1 LKLKLNCLNEW
12 GISLFLF
19 SFSFFFEEKKN
30 QGREREVC
38 VQERER
44 RKIFQ
49 SFLHTLLF
57 NIYIY
62 IYIYIKN
69 MRNAI
74 HTSKYAFF
82 EVILKI
88 AVRIQ
93 KFEIN
98 TNH

>member
-1 LKLKLNCLNEW
+1 
-12 GISLFLF
+12 
-19 SFSFFFEEKKN
+19 
-30 QGREREVC
+30 
-38 VQERER
+38 
-44 RKIFQ
+44 
-49 SFLHTLLF
+49 
-57 NIYIY
+57 
-62 IYIYIKN
+62 

>member
-1 LKLKLNCLNEW
+1 MNGGFLFFFF
-12 GISLFLF
+12 LFLF
-19 SFSFFFEEKKN
+19 FLKKKKIKGGKEKYASK
-30 QGREREVC
+30 RERGGRFFKVFF
-38 VQERER
+38 
-44 RKIFQ
+44 IHF
-49 SFLHTLLF
+49 FL
-57 NIYIY
+57 

>member
-1 LKLKLNCLNEW
+1 MNGGFLFFFF
-12 GISLFLF
+12 LFLF
-19 SFSFFFEEKKN
+19 FLKKKKIKGGKEKYASK
-30 QGREREVC
+30 RERGGRFFKVFF
-38 VQERER
+38 
-44 RKIFQ
+44 IHF
-49 SFLHTLLF
+49 FL
-57 NIYIY
+57 IYIY